1 MFELLL
7 DEQLWEDHSKK
18 WEGKVEQYYNRPSL
32 SFYRE
37 LAKVM
42 YGPDY
47 EWKVRTFFLN
57 EGCFNENYELAYK
70 LYVGQEAVLH
80 RARFFEL

>member
-1 MFELLL
+1 
-7 DEQLWEDHSKK
+7 
-18 WEGKVEQYYNRPSL
+18 
-32 SFYRE
+32 
-37 LAKVM
+37 M

-57 EGCFNENYELAYK
+57 EGCFNENYELADE